1 MLYTSSPDGCI
12 RYFLPCLNFKRY
24 VRTIDV
30 TWRIYAVVCCFDRCR
45 FLNEL
50 LFSFDE
56 ATSARRVGE
65 RAVVSFCDVLFFDR
79 FTSNSSRNKSLMSE
93 HLKGLLITLLGVVV
107 LSPDALLVRMI
118 STGEWTLLFWRGIL
132 FFIGITALIVI
143 FYGRDTV
150 QQYRGI
156 GKRGLLISVIFSM
169 STILFV
175 TGLHHTSIAN
185 MLVII
190 SGAPVFAALFSWV
203 LLKEKTPLRTW
214 ITMLV
219 IIVSIATIMWN
230 SFGEGA
236 LIGDLC
242 ALGNGILMAA
252 ALTITRHA
260 KEINMIPAMGVSGIL
275 TALIA
280 ALFVTTFEVARTDI
294 PYLLVLGVIL
304 AVAFA
309 LLTIGPRYI
318 SSAEVGLLMPLETVF
333 GVSLAWLVLSEFP
346 SVYAFVG
353 GAVIIVSLS
362 VHSWLSLRANSLA

>member
-56 ATSARRVGE
+56 ATSSRRVGE
-65 RAVVSFCDVLFFDR
+65 RAVVSFCDVIFFDR

-150 QQYRGI
+150 QQYRSI

-175 TGLHHTSIAN
+175 TGLHQNCST
-185 MLVII
+185 
-190 SGAPVFAALFSWV
+190 
-203 LLKEKTPLRTW
+203 
-214 ITMLV
+214 
-219 IIVSIATIMWN
+219 
-230 SFGEGA
+230 
-236 LIGDLC
+236 
-242 ALGNGILMAA
+242 
-252 ALTITRHA
+252 
-260 KEINMIPAMGVSGIL
+260 
-275 TALIA
+275 
-280 ALFVTTFEVARTDI
+280 
-294 PYLLVLGVIL
+294 
-304 AVAFA
+304 
-309 LLTIGPRYI
+309 
-318 SSAEVGLLMPLETVF
+318 
-333 GVSLAWLVLSEFP
+333 
-346 SVYAFVG
+346 
-353 GAVIIVSLS
+353 
-362 VHSWLSLRANSLA
+362 

>member
-1 MLYTSSPDGCI
+1 
-12 RYFLPCLNFKRY
+12 
-24 VRTIDV
+24 
-30 TWRIYAVVCCFDRCR
+30 
-45 FLNEL
+45 
-50 LFSFDE
+50 
-56 ATSARRVGE
+56 
-65 RAVVSFCDVLFFDR
+65 
-79 FTSNSSRNKSLMSE
+79 
-93 HLKGLLITLLGVVV
+93 
-107 LSPDALLVRMI
+107 
-118 STGEWTLLFWRGIL
+118 
-132 FFIGITALIVI
+132 
-143 FYGRDTV
+143 
-150 QQYRGI
+150 
-156 GKRGLLISVIFSM
+156 
-169 STILFV
+169 
-175 TGLHHTSIAN
+175 

-333 GVSLAWLVLSEFP
+333 GVSLAWLVLSELP